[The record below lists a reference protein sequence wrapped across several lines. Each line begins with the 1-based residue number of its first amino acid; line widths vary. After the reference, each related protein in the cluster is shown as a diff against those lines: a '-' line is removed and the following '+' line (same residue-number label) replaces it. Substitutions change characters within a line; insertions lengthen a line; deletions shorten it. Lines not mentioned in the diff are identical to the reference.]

1 MHAHGRLEVIDDSA
15 ETQGIMDALVHR
27 FEAARPRPWRFQRE
41 ERERDALM
49 GAIVAFRMRI
59 RRIDAKFKLSQN
71 RSTEDRARVIAGLDG
86 DGHADATATA
96 AWMRAIRAARTGTA
110 MKRAEPR
117 DGVSDA
123 ARVRF
128 DKWLWAARFYK
139 TRSLCAQ
146 AIDAGQARV
155 DGERVKAARVM
166 RTGETVSIRKSGVLC
181 EVVVTALSD
190 RRGGA
195 ADAALLYR
203 ETEQS
208 AAAREAALQERRA
221 AVEGQ
226 PRFPGRPTKRE
237 RRRLE
242 DFLNEP

>member
-1 MHAHGRLEVIDDSA
+1 M
-15 ETQGIMDALVHR
+15 
-27 FEAARPRPWRFQRE
+27 
-41 ERERDALM
+41 
-49 GAIVAFRMRI
+49 
-59 RRIDAKFKLSQN
+59 K
-71 RSTEDRARVIAGLDG
+71 RAD
-86 DGHADATATA
+86 TATA
-96 AWMRAIRAARTGTA
+96 GPDD
-110 MKRAEPR
+110 E
-117 DGVSDA
+117 
-123 ARVRF
+123 RVRF

-155 DGERVKAARVM
+155 NGDRAKSARVM
-166 RTGETVSIRKSGVLC
+166 RVGELVSIRKSGIVC

-195 ADAALLYR
+195 AQAALLYR
-203 ETEQS
+203 ETEGS
-208 AAAREAALQERRA
+208 AQARESAMLERRA
-221 AVEGQ
+221 AAESQ